1 MKFLQPLFLLMLS
14 VGCNTQTTYFFT
26 ESQSKTIDAYRRQG
40 FYEYATPLNNDMWLF
55 LKTRET
61 DLASGTI
68 LRTIEKVNKR
78 VSKEKNVLG
87 CYIIP
92 WTKNKR
98 DLVSNDVIMLEWN
111 HEEGVVIRLFT
122 KSEIVKENLPSQS
135 F

>member
-1 MKFLQPLFLLMLS
+1 M
-14 VGCNTQTTYFFT
+14 
-26 ESQSKTIDAYRRQG
+26 
-40 FYEYATPLNNDMWLF
+40 
-55 LKTRET
+55 
-61 DLASGTI
+61 ASGTI